1 MCFPYNDVSK
11 KSLAASHTQKSTC
24 FMTHLSTYTFLNL
37 QTIFVEKHVW
47 CDTILPVVKESHH
60 AVRVHALACVK
71 L

>member
-1 MCFPYNDVSK
+1 
-11 KSLAASHTQKSTC
+11 
-24 FMTHLSTYTFLNL
+24 MTHLSTYTFLNL